1 MEDDLS
7 SEALVKDGS
16 LTSEENIP
24 RLVRNGRNEYGI
36 KYVLNPRII
45 TDVWCK

>member
-7 SEALVKDGS
+7 SEALAKDGP

-24 RLVRNGRNEYGI
+24 RLLRQPTSGYGI

-45 TDVWCK
+45 TDVVV